1 MSREHR
7 ASRLLH
13 LPAVRRG
20 NPLGLRGRRVAELA
34 AALVAALIASLLSGC
49 QAHTGQPPAAAVGR
63 AAPEGQSPQAP
74 SELRLR
80 DGKTGTPLSREVL
93 TERLR
98 AARAVYVGER
108 HNSRSSH
115 QAQLRVLEQVYA
127 LDQSVAVG
135 VEMLPRTLQPQLDAY
150 LARSVDEAGFLA
162 AVDWQNTWGFDFALY
177 QPLFEFC
184 RSHGLRMYAL
194 NAPRDLAKAVRQR
207 GVPGLTAAERA
218 ELPSGYPWPAPEDH
232 RRAVQEVFARHSF
245 GDEDKRTPAE
255 RVAAFERFY
264 TAQLVWDESMAQ
276 GVAAILGGPHP
287 PARVVVLAG
296 VGHVG
301 RFAIPARA
309 TRRGVQAGL
318 ALAPVTA
325 PMAGQSEEPP
335 SPADEVDVQIVLPAP
350 PHPPHPPTS

>member
-1 MSREHR
+1 MSREHGP
-7 ASRLLH
+7 SRLIH
-13 LPAVRRG
+13 PPRVRRG
-20 NPLGLRGRRVAELA
+20 DQWGRRGPRSVALGA
-34 AALVAALIASLLSGC
+34 GLFAVLLSGC

-63 AAPEGQSPQAP
+63 PPGPAPAAGNPQDP
-74 SELRLR
+74 GELQLR
-80 DGKTGTPLSREVL
+80 DGKTGAPLSREAL

-127 LDQSVAVG
+127 LDPSVAVG

-150 LARSVDEAGFLA
+150 LARSLDEAGFLA

-207 GVPGLTAAERA
+207 GVPGLTPAERA
-218 ELPSGYPWPAPEDH
+218 ELPSGYPWPAPEAH
-232 RRAVQEVFARHSF
+232 RRLVQEVFARHSF
-245 GDEDKRTPAE
+245 GGEDKRTPAE

-309 TRRGVQAGL
+309 ARRGVQAGL
-318 ALAPVTA
+318 ALAPVTLTE
-325 PMAGQSEEPP
+325 QSEEPP
-335 SPADEVDVQIVLPAP
+335 SPADEVDVQIILPAP
-350 PHPPHPPTS
+350 AHPPSSHPATS